1 AAGPVLEGERTRP
14 RELLVAV
21 HGEESIRPSAPGME
35 REVLVHAH
43 ADGATAVAGAMAMR
57 TPGSNARLLLITD
70 GRGPG
75 TEAMATALR
84 GALQSGTPVLIRER
98 TRSGVAAA
106 PPAAGLAGVTLPR
119 ALAPGVPFSPRWNW
133 DPAGADTRGWTV
145 STRVNGK
152 ALDAQDAA
160 APPRE
165 LKLGPGVHILEVDAR
180 DASGS
185 DRGRVRL
192 PVVIPGAA
200 RVVVVDEPNGSL
212 TLSAA
217 LRAQG
222 LEVERRRPADPVPDG
237 PASLFVLGPG
247 ADTEG
252 LGKAAETLAHRIRD
266 GAGLLVLGGPTE
278 ERSAGRLRDSGL
290 EPLLP
295 VFLPPPAPPEPDPP
309 PEPPDPDTPAGD
321 DPGLKVDEGE
331 RPGAR
336 ITLLLLVDT
345 SGSMHGLKL
354 EMARRAAAAAA
365 ASVGPEDRFGLITFT
380 ERASWKVPPM
390 PAGNVSAIGKAL
402 RGLRASGNTD
412 LLPALKA
419 ARVALARETTGI
431 KHCIVFSD
439 GETSPFG
446 LRRVVDA
453 MVVEGATLSTIG
465 IGAEFDVRLLG
476 NLAQWGKGRTYPAVD
491 PRRLPQVVTLD
502 TRRVVA
508 DADALSKS
516 EPAPDLTPPETDL
529 PEADPEKDT
538 TAESDPETPGPVAV
552 VPVDPSALLEDL
564 GSWPAAVPP
573 VAAPEPRLATTVA
586 LGFENDGGPVLV
598 LGRHGLGR
606 TAVLVPGAD
615 GGLGDDP
622 ASWHRWEGWAAAMT
636 RLARGLAPVPPPS
649 PVEVVDR
656 FATESGTRV
665 TLRWNAPRDTVLD
678 E

>member
-1 AAGPVLEGERTRP
+1 
-14 RELLVAV
+14 
-21 HGEESIRPSAPGME
+21 
-35 REVLVHAH
+35 
-43 ADGATAVAGAMAMR
+43 
-57 TPGSNARLLLITD
+57 
-70 GRGPG
+70 
-75 TEAMATALR
+75 
-84 GALQSGTPVLIRER
+84 
-98 TRSGVAAA
+98 
-106 PPAAGLAGVTLPR
+106 
-119 ALAPGVPFSPRWNW
+119 
-133 DPAGADTRGWTV
+133 
-145 STRVNGK
+145 
-152 ALDAQDAA
+152 
-160 APPRE
+160 
-165 LKLGPGVHILEVDAR
+165 
-180 DASGS
+180 
-185 DRGRVRL
+185 
-192 PVVIPGAA
+192 
-200 RVVVVDEPNGSL
+200 
-212 TLSAA
+212 
-217 LRAQG
+217 
-222 LEVERRRPADPVPDG
+222 
-237 PASLFVLGPG
+237 
-247 ADTEG
+247 
-252 LGKAAETLAHRIRD
+252 
-266 GAGLLVLGGPTE
+266 
-278 ERSAGRLRDSGL
+278 
-290 EPLLP
+290 
-295 VFLPPPAPPEPDPP
+295 
-309 PEPPDPDTPAGD
+309 
-321 DPGLKVDEGE
+321 VDEGE

-538 TAESDPETPGPVAV
+538 TAGSDPETPGPVAV

-678 E
+678 EPAVRLLQSSGDTPVSLPVVRAGDALFHVHLPPGERGPRTLAATLHGVTAAVAVFDPGPHSPAEDPGAVRELARRTGATLVTGDLPEPPPPLPGPPRRTPLLPWLAAAALGLFLLDTGLRRTGAERAAIP